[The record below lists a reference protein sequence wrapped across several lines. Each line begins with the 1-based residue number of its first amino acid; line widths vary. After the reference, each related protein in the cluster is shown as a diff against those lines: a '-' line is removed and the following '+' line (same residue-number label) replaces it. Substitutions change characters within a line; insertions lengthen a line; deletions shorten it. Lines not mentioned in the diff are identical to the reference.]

1 MQGATTFEN
10 AGHFKSFSFK
20 THITNKSSHII
31 EQCWTIK
38 SIFQLII
45 LESVKANLRKNSTD
59 SIEVYLNFSL
69 SWEHLNFNELLEWEK
84 IYKRPSQEK
93 SLQ

>member
-1 MQGATTFEN
+1 M
-10 AGHFKSFSFK
+10 
-20 THITNKSSHII
+20 
-31 EQCWTIK
+31 
-38 SIFQLII
+38 II

-59 SIEVYLNFSL
+59 SIEVYLNFSKL

-93 SLQ
+93 NNLDPSKNYTVWISDQPINLKTNS